1 MKTICLLGAVVLISG
16 CAATD
21 SPAVQARA
29 AAYSVELDKALEG
42 KVAGKSRSCIDLRSA
57 NSTQQIGDR
66 TILYKVSK
74 KLVYRNDPIGGCSG
88 LGRDRAL
95 VTRLYSTQLCRGDV
109 VTPTDLTTGFSAG
122 ACPLG
127 DFVPYEAN

>member
-1 MKTICLLGAVVLISG
+1 MKTICLLSAVVLISG

-21 SPAVQARA
+21 APAAQARA
-29 AAYSVELDKALEG
+29 AAYSVELDKALKG
-42 KVAGKSRSCIDLRSA
+42 KVAGKPQSCINIRNA

-74 KLVYRNDPIGGCSG
+74 KLVYRNDPLGGCSG

-95 VTRLYSTQLCRGDV
+95 VTRLYSSQLCRGDI
-109 VTPTDLTTGFSAG
+109 VTPTDLTTGFSG
-122 ACPLG
+122 GSCPLG
-127 DFVPYEAN
+127 DFVPYRLN